1 MMDEREREEDI
12 RKKELGMKTE
22 DCEKERKIRIA
33 FEEEIRLSKDLE
45 YT

>member
-1 MMDEREREEDI
+1 MREREEEI
-12 RKKELGMKTE
+12 RKKELGMMTE